1 MSILKVVPRNQE
13 FLAIKYADDGSNL
26 KEVLNFTGRHP
37 DFDKYFKS
45 WEEYETHVKSE
56 GGKIKLIYGRV
67 VTHVYPGEYIVAL
80 GLGEG
85 YHVLTE
91 LGFNQKYV
99 TLAGAAAAQAGN
111 QIGDAA
117 QLLEETAKQMYL
129 DWLANPYTPSHYKD
143 VKWEDL
149 APASRVQWYHSARSK
164 LNPPGAE

>member
-80 GLGEG
+80 GLGDG
-85 YHVLTE
+85 YDVLTE
-91 LGFNQKYV
+91 LGFNKKYV
-99 TLAGAAAAQAGN
+99 TLAGAAACIQ
-111 QIGDAA
+111 DTVEAA
-117 QLLEETAKQMYL
+117 QILEETAKQMYL
-129 DWLANPYTPSHYKD
+129 DWQSSPHTPRRYQNLL
-143 VKWEDL
+143 KWEEL
-149 APASRVQWYHSARSK
+149 TPENKVQWYIAARSK